1 MSAPEHAGVPVDP
14 QGAARVEPAAPGSPA
29 PGDERGAP
37 SVKARPSRAH
47 SIVFGTVGVIGELLI
62 TAGVLLFGFLAWQ
75 LWWTDV
81 QGDKAQAQIV
91 DDFATDPVPTT
102 TPTVAGEAAR
112 VKIATP
118 RHDEPPVDKAPA
130 HAVTFATVQVPR
142 WHGIGAKPISEG
154 IDRATVLNPKGVGH
168 YPGTQMPGDVGNFA
182 TAGHRTTYGKPYH
195 RIAELK
201 VGDPIVIRTKTTWYV
216 YRMVSKEIVYPNDV
230 GVIAPVPDQPGKKPT
245 KRMITMTSCTPMY
258 SAAQRYVVHGE
269 LDYWA
274 PISSGIPVELLG
286 TKGNPSLA
294 DAGLTSMPTS
304 TSTLGGR

>member
-1 MSAPEHAGVPVDP
+1 MSEPQQPEASGGRASEDARAQTAG
-14 QGAARVEPAAPGSPA
+14 
-29 PGDERGAP
+29 
-37 SVKARPSRAH
+37 PSRAH
-47 SIVFGTVGVIGELLI
+47 SIVFGTIGVVGELLI

-81 QGDKAQAQIV
+81 QGNQAQAEIV
-91 DDFATDPVPTT
+91 HDFATDPVPTT
-102 TPTVAGEAAR
+102 TPTAPGAAPK

-118 RHDEPPVDKAPA
+118 RHDAPPVEKAPG
-130 HAVTFATVQVPR
+130 HAVTFATIQVPR
-142 WHGIGAKPISEG
+142 WKGIPAKPISEG
-154 IDRATVLNPKGVGH
+154 IDRETVLNPKGVGH
-168 YPGTQMPGDVGNFA
+168 YPGTQMPGEIGNFA
-182 TAGHRTTYGKPYH
+182 VAGHRTTYGKPFN

-216 YRMVSKEIVYPNDV
+216 YRMTSKEIVYPNDV
-230 GVIAPVPDQPGKKPT
+230 GVIAPVPDHPGQTPT
-245 KRMITMTSCTPMY
+245 RRMITMTSCTPMY

-294 DAGLTSMPTS
+294 DAGLTSMPTP
-304 TSTLGGR
+304 TSTLGAR

>member
-1 MSAPEHAGVPVDP
+1 LSTPDQP
-14 QGAARVEPAAPGSPA
+14 
-29 PGDERGAP
+29 
-37 SVKARPSRAH
+37 RPSRAH
-47 SIVFGTVGVIGELLI
+47 AILFGTIGVVGELLI

-81 QGDKAQAQIV
+81 QGDRAQAQIV
-91 DDFATDPVPTT
+91 DQFATDPVPTT
-102 TPTVAGEAAR
+102 TPTAGGTAT
-112 VKIATP
+112 VKIAAP
-118 RHDEPPVDKAPA
+118 RHDAPPVDKAPA
-130 HAVTFATVQVPR
+130 HAVTFATIQVPR
-142 WHGIGAKPISEG
+142 WDGVGAKPISEG

-195 RIAELK
+195 RIAELQ

-216 YRMVSKEIVYPNDV
+216 YRMTSKEIVNPDDV
-230 GVIAPVPDQPGKKPT
+230 GVIAPVPDQPGKTPT
-245 KRMITMTSCTPMY
+245 ARMITLTSCTPMY

-304 TSTLGGR
+304 TSTPGGR